1 MFPRRRDAAP
11 GTQPDLQT
19 AAEGHADVRPALLSY
34 RILTPN
40 AVRST
45 ERLGPRRADGAVQS
59 SAAARAEERSPPSV
73 PSRPRRAG
81 VGSRDPSRRAQ
92 PRAAPL
98 TPAEG
103 RSWSRRPRGQRPVLP
118 DAARRRCSRPA
129 LLPGHETAGTPP
141 GGAAP
146 PPPPPSHSAPVWP
159 GLHSTGTAEPRHA
172 AARTPPRT
180 PGSWQPSLAAGGCR
194 WMDGSWRTA
203 RGNAAK
209 GGSFR
214 CAFPRGS
221 AQSLQT
227 QAGNAPCSA
236 PVSGCCWQTSSR
248 SSYNTCVLGHLCLC
262 VASQQLST
270 KH

>member
-40 AVRST
+40 TVRST

-118 DAARRRCSRPA
+118 GAAARVPRCCQDTRPRGRRRA
-129 LLPGHETAGTPP
+129 EQHR
-141 GGAAP
+141 P
-146 PPPPPSHSAPVWP
+146 PPPPTAPPCGQDCTAPARQSPGTRLPAPRPALPAAGSRLSQRAAVGGWMGAGGQPEATPRKAGPSAVPSP
-159 GLHSTGTAEPRHA
+159 GAALSPSKPRLEMRPAQRPFQVVAGRHRPG
-172 AARTPPRT
+172 ARTT
-180 PGSWQPSLAAGGCR
+180 LVFSDTSV
-194 WMDGSWRTA
+194 
-203 RGNAAK
+203 
-209 GGSFR
+209 
-214 CAFPRGS
+214 S
-221 AQSLQT
+221 A
-227 QAGNAPCSA
+227 
-236 PVSGCCWQTSSR
+236 
-248 SSYNTCVLGHLCLC
+248 
-262 VASQQLST
+262 
-270 KH
+270 

>member
-19 AAEGHADVRPALLSY
+19 AAEGHADVQPALLSY

-146 PPPPPSHSAPVWP
+146 PPPPLPQR
-159 GLHSTGTAEPRHA
+159 PRV
-172 AARTPPRT
+172 ARTAQHRHGRAPARGCPHPAPHSRQLAAVSRSGRLSVDGWELADSPRQRRERRVLPLCLPQGQRSVPPNPGWKCALLSARFRLLLADIVPELVQHLCSRT
-180 PGSWQPSLAAGGCR
+180 PLSLR
-194 WMDGSWRTA
+194 SLPTA
-203 RGNAAK
+203 
-209 GGSFR
+209 
-214 CAFPRGS
+214 
-221 AQSLQT
+221 
-227 QAGNAPCSA
+227 
-236 PVSGCCWQTSSR
+236 V
-248 SSYNTCVLGHLCLC
+248 H
-262 VASQQLST
+262 
-270 KH
+270 

>member
-146 PPPPPSHSAPVWP
+146 PPPSHSAPVWP

-180 PGSWQPSLAAGGCR
+180 PGSWQPSLARAAVGGWMGAGGQPEATPR
-194 WMDGSWRTA
+194 KAGPSAVPSPGAALSSSKLRLEMRPAQRPFQVVAGRHRPGGRTTLVF
-203 RGNAAK
+203 
-209 GGSFR
+209 SDTSV
-214 CAFPRGS
+214 S
-221 AQSLQT
+221 A
-227 QAGNAPCSA
+227 
-236 PVSGCCWQTSSR
+236 
-248 SSYNTCVLGHLCLC
+248 
-262 VASQQLST
+262 
-270 KH
+270 

>member
-40 AVRST
+40 TVRST

-59 SAAARAEERSPPSV
+59 SAAARAEERSPP
-73 PSRPRRAG
+73 
-81 VGSRDPSRRAQ
+81 
-92 PRAAPL
+92 RAAARRSRQPGPL
-98 TPAEG
+98 PPRPAPRCPTHPG
-103 RSWSRRPRGQRPVLP
+103 RGPLMVAPAPGAAPG
-118 DAARRRCSRPA
+118 AARRRCSRPA

-141 GGAAP
+141 GGAA

>member
-40 AVRST
+40 TVRST

-118 DAARRRCSRPA
+118 
-129 LLPGHETAGTPP
+129 G
-141 GGAAP
+141 
-146 PPPPPSHSAPVWP
+146 
-159 GLHSTGTAEPRHA
+159 A
-172 AARTPPRT
+172 AARVPRCCQDTRPRGRRRAEQHRPPPLPQRPRVARTAQHRHGRAPARGCPHPAPHSRQLAAVSRSGRLSVDGWELADSPRQRRERRVLPLCLPQGQRSVPPNPGWKCALLSARFRLLLADIVPELVQHLCSRT
-180 PGSWQPSLAAGGCR
+180 PLSLR
-194 WMDGSWRTA
+194 SLPTA
-203 RGNAAK
+203 
-209 GGSFR
+209 
-214 CAFPRGS
+214 
-221 AQSLQT
+221 
-227 QAGNAPCSA
+227 
-236 PVSGCCWQTSSR
+236 V
-248 SSYNTCVLGHLCLC
+248 H
-262 VASQQLST
+262 
-270 KH
+270 

>member
-40 AVRST
+40 TVRST

-118 DAARRRCSRPA
+118 GAAARVPRCCQDTRPRGRRRA
-129 LLPGHETAGTPP
+129 EQHR
-141 GGAAP
+141 
-146 PPPPPSHSAPVWP
+146 PPPSHSAPVWP

>member
-1 MFPRRRDAAP
+1 MCFLVEEMLRLERSQTCKR
-11 GTQPDLQT
+11 QPKAMPTCSPHCFLIASSLRTLSALQN
-19 AAEGHADVRPALLSY
+19 ASDP
-34 RILTPN
+34 
-40 AVRST
+40 AVRT
-45 ERLGPRRADGAVQS
+45 APCRAPQPRER
-59 SAAARAEERSPPSV
+59 RSGVPPG
-73 PSRPRRAG
+73 PRRAG

-118 DAARRRCSRPA
+118 GAAARVPRCCQDTRPRGRRRA
-129 LLPGHETAGTPP
+129 EQHR
-141 GGAAP
+141 
-146 PPPPPSHSAPVWP
+146 PPPSHSAPVWP

>member
-19 AAEGHADVRPALLSY
+19 AAEGHADVQPALLSY

-146 PPPPPSHSAPVWP
+146 PPPPPPPTAPPCGQDCTAPARQSPGTRLPAPRPALPAAGSRLSQRAAVGGWMGAGGQPEATPRKAGPSAVPSP
-159 GLHSTGTAEPRHA
+159 GAALSPSKPRLEMRPAQRPFQVVAGRHRPG
-172 AARTPPRT
+172 ARTT
-180 PGSWQPSLAAGGCR
+180 LVFSDTSV
-194 WMDGSWRTA
+194 
-203 RGNAAK
+203 
-209 GGSFR
+209 
-214 CAFPRGS
+214 S
-221 AQSLQT
+221 A
-227 QAGNAPCSA
+227 
-236 PVSGCCWQTSSR
+236 
-248 SSYNTCVLGHLCLC
+248 
-262 VASQQLST
+262 
-270 KH
+270 